1 MLDGVASG
9 SAARGNLDFAVDR
22 GQVGIDRTGTDDQAS
37 GDLLICQSLSQQLQH
52 LHVQERMSK
61 VE

>member
-1 MLDGVASG
+1 
-9 SAARGNLDFAVDR
+9 
-22 GQVGIDRTGTDDQAS
+22 
-37 GDLLICQSLSQQLQH
+37 LLICQSLSQQLQH